1 MFEVI
6 IGISIL
12 AVIIGVCAW
21 FFDQIIS
28 PVFSWLGSNPV
39 MAVIL
44 VVVAIA
50 KSMPTATPVKDQE
63 RMADVVLGPR

>member
-50 KSMPTATPVKDQE
+50 AIVMWINAYSKAESKYQNFKD
-63 RMADVVLGPR
+63 